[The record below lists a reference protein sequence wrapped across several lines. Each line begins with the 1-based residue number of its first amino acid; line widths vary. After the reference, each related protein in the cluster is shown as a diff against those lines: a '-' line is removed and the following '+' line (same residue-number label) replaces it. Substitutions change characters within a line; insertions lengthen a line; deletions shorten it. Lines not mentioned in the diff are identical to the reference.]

1 MGEGR
6 LWQDRSA
13 DGVAAT
19 RYLMGRRLGKLMQ
32 GSQLR
37 NQEVRLV
44 PCPACHSVNRRDF
57 TAEINIH
64 FPGMKGIDI
73 PTVLLCSTVL
83 VCVEC
88 GMAQFLI
95 PEAERGEL
103 ADRDCRVFTD

>member
-1 MGEGR
+1 MAAFAEAPSWVSQLNSYIISPYSCIEHAVADCLSRTRPTVLPDAMGEGR

-64 FPGMKGIDI
+64 F
-73 PTVLLCSTVL
+73 
-83 VCVEC
+83 
-88 GMAQFLI
+88 
-95 PEAERGEL
+95 
-103 ADRDCRVFTD
+103 